1 MMANTL
7 EISPNFTVEDIHKIR
22 ERNHE
27 VTKHM
32 TTEEKLLY
40 YNTQRTDAKEQIERI
55 RARHCKDCKY

>member
-1 MMANTL
+1 MEKPVL
-7 EISPNFTVEDIHKIR
+7 SPDFTIEDIHNLR
-22 ERNHE
+22 EYNYE

-40 YNTQRTDAKEQIERI
+40 YNTPRTDAKEQIERL